1 MADPKIPPHDLEA
14 ERSLL
19 GALLIDKD
27 AVVKVAEFLQPKHFY
42 RDAHH
47 QIYEAI
53 LDLYEKREPA
63 DLVTVTSVLKRRKAL
78 DKVGGASYL
87 TELTDSV
94 PTSSHVEHYG
104 KIVRDTAI
112 KRDLITTSSQIV
124 ELGFKEELA
133 LEELLDKAESSLFAV
148 SQAQA
153 QIGFSHVKPT
163 LEEAFDRLDELHKNP
178 EASRGVPTGF
188 KQLDERLGG
197 LQSSNMI
204 VLAARPSLGKTSLAL
219 NIAQHAALE
228 KKIPVGIF
236 SLETS
241 REQLVHRLL
250 SSQADID
257 GWKLT
262 TSRLEEEDFKKLGE
276 ALGELAEA
284 PIFIDDTPALAVME
298 MRMRARRLQMEQDV
312 KLLIVDFMQLARSRN
327 LENRVQEVSEIS
339 QALKNL
345 ARELHIPVLAVSQ
358 LSRAVEARGAPR
370 PQLSDLRESG
380 SIEQDADVVM
390 FLYRE
395 DAEDSSNMRLFI
407 AKHRNG
413 PTGEIPLFFR
423 GERTRFYDVDAKRE
437 S

>member
-1 MADPKIPPHDLEA
+1 MPDPKIPPHNLDA

-27 AVVKVAEFLQPKHFY
+27 AIVKVAEFLRPEYFY
-42 RDAHH
+42 RDAHR

-53 LDLYEKREPA
+53 LKLYEEHEPA
-63 DLVTVTSVLKRRKAL
+63 DLVTVTSELKRRKLL

-94 PTSSHVEHYG
+94 PTPAHVDYYG
-104 KIVRDTAI
+104 RIVHDTAV
-112 KRDLITTSSQIV
+112 KRELITTSSQIV

-133 LEELLDKAESSLFAV
+133 LEDLLDKAECSLFAI

-153 QIGFSHVKPT
+153 RVGFFHLKPT
-163 LEEAFDRLDELHKNP
+163 LEETFDRLDELQKNP
-178 EASRGVPTGF
+178 DVPRGVPTGF

-197 LQSSNMI
+197 LQNSNMI

-219 NIAQHAALE
+219 NIAQHAAVAH
-228 KKIPVGIF
+228 KIPVGIF
-236 SLETS
+236 SLESS

-250 SSQADID
+250 SAQADVD
-257 GWKLT
+257 SWKLHT
-262 TSRLEEEDFKKLGE
+262 GRLEEEDFKKLGE
-276 ALGELAEA
+276 AMGELAEA
-284 PIFIDDTPALAVME
+284 PIFIDDTPALSVME
-298 MRMRARRLQMEQDV
+298 MRMRARRLQME
-312 KLLIVDFMQLARSRN
+312 KKIRLFIVDYMQLARSRN

-345 ARELHIPVLAVSQ
+345 ARELNIPVLAVSQ

-395 DAEDSSNMRLFI
+395 DEDDRSNMKLFI

-413 PTGEIPLFFR
+413 PTGELPLFFR
-423 GERTRFYDVDAKRE
+423 GERTRFYETETGR
-437 S
+437 

>member
-1 MADPKIPPHDLEA
+1 MADPKIPPHNLEA

-27 AVVKVAEFLQPKHFY
+27 AIVKVAEFLRPEHFY
-42 RDAHH
+42 RDAHRR
-47 QIYEAI
+47 IYEAI
-53 LDLYEKREPA
+53 LNLYEKREPA
-63 DLVTVTSVLKRRKAL
+63 DLVTVTSILKRRKAL

-87 TELTDSV
+87 TELADSV
-94 PTSSHVEHYG
+94 STPAHVGYYG
-104 KIVRDTAI
+104 KIIHDTAI

-124 ELGFKEELA
+124 ELGFNEELPLA
-133 LEELLDKAESSLFAV
+133 ELLDKAESSLFAV
-148 SQAQA
+148 SQARSRE
-153 QIGFSHVKPT
+153 GFSHLKPT
-163 LEEAFDRLDELHKNP
+163 LEEAFDRLDELHKSP

-188 KQLDERLGG
+188 KQIDERLGG
-197 LQSSNMI
+197 LQNSNMI

-219 NIAQHAALE
+219 NIAQHAAVE
-228 KKIPVGIF
+228 KKIPIGIF
-236 SLETS
+236 SLESS

-257 GWKLT
+257 GWKLNT
-262 TSRLEEEDFKKLGE
+262 GRLEEGDFKKLGE

-284 PIFIDDTPALAVME
+284 PIFIDDTPALSVME
-298 MRMRARRLQMEQDV
+298 MRMRARRLQMEHDI
-312 KLLIVDFMQLARSRN
+312 KALTVDYMQLARSRN

-345 ARELHIPVLAVSQ
+345 ARELNIPVLAVSQ
-358 LSRAVEARGAPR
+358 LSRAVESRGAPR

-390 FLYRE
+390 FLYRPDE
-395 DAEDSSNMRLFI
+395 DNPNNVSLFV

-413 PTGEIPLFFR
+413 PTGEISLFFR
-423 GERTRFYDVDAKRE
+423 GERTRFYEAAKKT
-437 S
+437 